1 MASLE
6 LNNSLILSDYGKP
19 YIVAELNTSHFGKLE
34 TARLMIDKVKEAG
47 CDCVKFQSWTAETL
61 YSKNYYDE
69 NPIAKRFIKKF
80 SLSPLELEEVLHY
93 CRSRNIGFSSTPYS
107 RDEVDFLLKKC
118 NVPFLKVASMDLNNL
133 QYLKYIAESGSA
145 IVLSTG
151 MGDMDE
157 IYRAVN
163 TIVKAGNKNICILH
177 CVSIYPTETSKIR
190 LNNILGLRKEF
201 PDYPIGFSDHSLG
214 IEMPIAAAALGACMF
229 EKHFTLDKEKIGM
242 DNQMAINSEELTSLV
257 SSVHNVH
264 QALGGY
270 ERIVYPEELN
280 QRKNMRRSI
289 VFSRSL
295 DKGTELTLDDL
306 DVKRPGTGYLPER
319 ITDLVGAILTRDVEE
334 NTLVRSSDVL
344 MKQ

>member
-6 LNNSLILSDYGKP
+6 LNNSVILSDFGKP
-19 YIVAELNTSHFGKLE
+19 YIVAELNTSHFGNLE

-47 CDCVKFQSWTAETL
+47 CDCVKFQSWTPETL
-61 YSKNYYDE
+61 YSQNYFEE

-80 SLSPLELEEVLHY
+80 SLSPLELEEILHY
-93 CRSRNIGFSSTPYS
+93 CKSSNIGFSSTPYS

-118 NVPFLKVASMDLNNL
+118 DVPFLKVASMDLNNL
-133 QYLKYIAESGSA
+133 MYLKYIAESGSA

-214 IEMPIAAAALGACMF
+214 IEMPIAAVALGACML

-257 SSVHNVH
+257 GNVHNVH
-264 QALGGY
+264 LALGGY
-270 ERIVYPEELN
+270 ERIVYPEELD

-295 DKGTELTLDDL
+295 DKGAVLTLEDL

-334 NTLVRSSDVL
+334 NTLVKSSDIL

>member
-6 LNNSLILSDYGKP
+6 LNNSVIVSDYGKP
-19 YIVAELNTSHFGKLE
+19 YIVAELNTSHFGNLE
-34 TARLMIDKVKEAG
+34 TARLMIDKVNEAG

-61 YSKNYYDE
+61 YSQNYLKE

-80 SLSPLELEEVLHY
+80 SLSPLELEEVLNY
-93 CRSRNIGFSSTPYS
+93 CKSSNIGFSSTPYS

-118 NVPFLKVASMDLNNL
+118 DVPFLKVASMDLNNL
-133 QYLKYIAESGSA
+133 QYLKYMAETGSA

-257 SSVHNVH
+257 GNVHNVH
-264 QALGGY
+264 LALGGY
-270 ERIVYPEELN
+270 ERIVYPEELD

-295 DKGTELTLDDL
+295 DKGTELTLEDL
-306 DVKRPGTGYLPER
+306 DVKRPGTGYLPEK

-334 NTLVRSSDVL
+334 NTLVKSSDIL

>member
-1 MASLE
+1 
-6 LNNSLILSDYGKP
+6 
-19 YIVAELNTSHFGKLE
+19 
-34 TARLMIDKVKEAG
+34 
-47 CDCVKFQSWTAETL
+47 
-61 YSKNYYDE
+61 
-69 NPIAKRFIKKF
+69 
-80 SLSPLELEEVLHY
+80 
-93 CRSRNIGFSSTPYS
+93 
-107 RDEVDFLLKKC
+107 
-118 NVPFLKVASMDLNNL
+118 MDLNNL

-163 TIVKAGNKNICILH
+163 TIAKAGNNKICILH

-214 IEMPIAAAALGACMF
+214 IEMPIAAAALGACML

-257 SSVHNVH
+257 SNVHNVH

-270 ERIVYPEELN
+270 ERIIYPEELD
-280 QRKNMRRSI
+280 QRQIMRRSV
-289 VFSRSL
+289 VFSRPL
-295 DKGTELTLDDL
+295 NKGTKLTLDDL

-319 ITDLVGAILTRDVEE
+319 TTDLVGAILTRDVEE
-334 NTLVRSSDVL
+334 NTLVKSSDIL
-344 MKQ
+344 MKE